1 MYFAARINI
10 LYNLKCSRVTF
21 DLALTNTSG
30 GGCEG
35 ATLTFAVKEG
45 VNAQL

>member
-1 MYFAARINI
+1 MCFAAGINI
-10 LYNLKCSRVTF
+10 LYNLMWSRVTF

>member
-1 MYFAARINI
+1 MYFAAGINI
-10 LYNLKCSRVTF
+10 LYNLMWSRVTF

-30 GGCEG
+30 GGCED
-35 ATLTFAVKEG
+35 ATLTFTVAGG

>member
-1 MYFAARINI
+1 MCFAAGINI
-10 LYNLKCSRVTF
+10 LYNLMWSRVTF

-30 GGCEG
+30 GSCED

>member
-10 LYNLKCSRVTF
+10 LYNLMWSRVTF